1 VECLNG
7 ERGRREREGEGEGG
21 EGEGGGERE
30 REREKEKSGFR
41 AWSLESLGPESGMWA
56 LRAERLVICHLSP
69 WKAQLWDRNF
79 VGPCDTCL
87 ACSLEGA

>member
-1 VECLNG
+1 MCGVFVTCVCEVYVCC
-7 ERGRREREGEGEGG
+7 
-21 EGEGGGERE
+21 
-30 REREKEKSGFR
+30 
-41 AWSLESLGPESGMWA
+41 GMWA